1 MKLDETYRD
10 YMMVFIKRI
19 CEEIGPRLGTT
30 EGEKRAGLEVK
41 REYEKF
47 CDETFLE
54 EFECRPRGFLDFI
67 KVSAFLFIVGTA
79 LYLFY
84 PVVTVILAALGLLI
98 FLLEQ
103 MFLKEAVD
111 FLFPRGESANIIGKI
126 KPRKEVKHL
135 VLLGSHHDSAYEFPI
150 FNKLGRNVIKFTYLT
165 VGVIILTI
173 LLAIVKFVD
182 QLIGLGLQQV
192 LNLLLVVPLVGC
204 VLVVYFAL
212 YLRSSR
218 LILGAN
224 DNLSGVAVTLAIAKY
239 LHRKRPK
246 NTEVWVISFGCE
258 ECMRGSKRFAS
269 KHAAELREACL
280 VNFDSVGVG
289 DLTIVDREKMFG
301 ATHSAEVCKMLQESA
316 RKTGFTINIRS
327 MDFGGTDAANFS
339 KAGLKAATVIALGEA
354 FWKLWH
360 NLQDTPDIIVA
371 DNLSTCAE
379 VGIQLIEDLD
389 RKVSS

>member
-1 MKLDETYRD
+1 MKLDETYKD
-10 YMMVFIKRI
+10 YMMGFIKRI
-19 CEEIGPRLGTT
+19 CDEVGPRLGTT
-30 EGEKRAGLEVK
+30 EGEKRAGLKIK

-47 CDETFLE
+47 CDETLLE

-67 KVSAFLFIVGTA
+67 LVSAFLFIVGVA

-84 PVVTVILAALGLLI
+84 PVVTAILAAVALLI

-111 FLFPRGESANIIGKI
+111 FLFPRGKSANIIGKI
-126 KPRKEVKHL
+126 KPREEAKYL

-150 FNKLGRNVIKFTYLT
+150 FNKLGRKVIQFTYLT
-165 VGVIILTI
+165 LGTIILTI
-173 LLAIVKFVD
+173 LLAVVKFVD

-192 LNLLLVVPLVGC
+192 LNLLLAVPLVGC
-204 VLVVYFAL
+204 VLIVYFAL
-212 YLRSSR
+212 YLRSNR

-224 DNLSGVAVTLAIAKY
+224 DNLSGVAVTLTIAKH
-239 LHRKRPK
+239 LHQKRPK

-258 ECMRGSKRFAS
+258 ECMRGSKRFVS
-269 KHAAELREACL
+269 KHAAELKEAYL

-289 DLTIVDREKMFG
+289 DLTIVDREKMFA

-316 RKTGFTINIRS
+316 RKAGFTIDIRA

-360 NLQDTPDIIVA
+360 SLRDIPDIIVP
-371 DNLSTCAE
+371 DILSTCAE
-379 VGIQLIEDLD
+379 IGTQFIEDMD
-389 RKVSS
+389 SRV

>member
-1 MKLDETYRD
+1 MKLDETYKD

-19 CEEIGPRLGTT
+19 CEELGPRLGTT
-30 EGEKRAGLEVK
+30 EGEKGAGMEIK

-47 CDETFLE
+47 CDDTFLE

-67 KVSAFLFIVGTA
+67 RVSAFLFFVGAA

-84 PVVTVILAALGLLI
+84 PVVTAALAALALLI

-111 FLFPRGESANIIGKI
+111 FIFPRGKSANIIGKI
-126 KPRKEVKHL
+126 KPKKEAKYL

-165 VGVIILTI
+165 VGIIVLTI
-173 LLAIVKFVD
+173 LLAAVRFVD
-182 QLIGLGLQQV
+182 QLIGLGLQQA
-192 LNLLLVVPLVGC
+192 LNILLVVPLMGC

-239 LHRKRPK
+239 LHKKRLK
-246 NTEVWVISFGCE
+246 NTEVWVVSFGCE

-269 KHAAELREACL
+269 KHAAELKQACL

-289 DLTIVDREKMFG
+289 DLTIVDREKMFS

-316 RKTGFTINIRS
+316 RKAGFPMDIMS

-339 KAGLKAATVIALGEA
+339 KAGLKAATVIGLGEA

-360 NLQDTPDIIVA
+360 SLQDIPDIIVA

-379 VGIQLIEDLD
+379 IGIEFIEDLD
-389 RKVSS
+389 RKVPS